1 MICISGI
8 GLDRE
13 KEYDS
18 RIFGSVTGG
27 AGSDVKCGKLEEVSG
42 FLMLA
47 VQLW

>member
-1 MICISGI
+1 M
-8 GLDRE
+8 DRE

-18 RIFGSVTGG
+18 RNFGSVTGGG

-42 FLMLA
+42 FLLLA